1 MVRVLMREPY
11 VTNGVVLGAA
21 SCYMLIA
28 YCGATLMFSIAL
40 LDPSSI
46 SVAFS
51 NQHTNYLKE
60 TAQFPSMVLA
70 SFGYLTTVGTGLVT
84 PKSLTAATAITLI
97 TLMVQLFV
105 AILIALI
112 LGRFHHRK

>member
-1 MVRVLMREPY
+1 MMRVLMREPY

-51 NQHTNYLKE
+51 NQHTNYLE
-60 TAQFPSMVLA
+60 ATAQFPSMVLA
-70 SFGYLTTVGTGLVT
+70 SFGYLTTVCTGLVT
-84 PKSLTAATAITLI
+84 PKSLTAATVITLI
-97 TLMVQLFV
+97 TLVGQLFV
-105 AILIALI
+105 AILIASI